1 MYLFKNQ
8 LKSED
13 KEIIE
18 KYLLNVFHE
27 SSAQSFT
34 SLYMWRD
41 IHDFCW
47 QEIDGYLCIEGTY
60 RPKQDEDLLLH
71 YAFPPVPATGV
82 YDILKLRNVCLK
94 IKEIFEEAGETFL
107 IKRLPLPL
115 LPYFQRAF
123 PEAKFVDDRN
133 YYDYLYNLKELAEL
147 KGKRLHGKK
156 NHVNYFN
163 RTFDY
168 DVKMYDP
175 SMAEEVLDLVD
186 RINEKRNDSSEDMA
200 ALSYERQGMG
210 KLHLDLSAAAG
221 EQGDNAFARELVH
234 QKGDDGEGDNA
245 IEQIRQL
252 AAAGRIF
259 AGKRHHRTENQRRR
273 QQSDSPELFQNSALL
288 MDTACTTPETIHHA
302 LFSTFSATSFAYVVT
317 VPRRDLRAACF

>member
-82 YDILKLRNVCLK
+82 
-94 IKEIFEEAGETFL
+94 
-107 IKRLPLPL
+107 
-115 LPYFQRAF
+115 
-123 PEAKFVDDRN
+123 
-133 YYDYLYNLKELAEL
+133 
-147 KGKRLHGKK
+147 
-156 NHVNYFN
+156 
-163 RTFDY
+163 
-168 DVKMYDP
+168 
-175 SMAEEVLDLVD
+175 
-186 RINEKRNDSSEDMA
+186 
-200 ALSYERQGMG
+200 
-210 KLHLDLSAAAG
+210 
-221 EQGDNAFARELVH
+221 
-234 QKGDDGEGDNA
+234 
-245 IEQIRQL
+245 
-252 AAAGRIF
+252 
-259 AGKRHHRTENQRRR
+259 RR
-273 QQSDSPELFQNSALL
+273 Q
-288 MDTACTTPETIHHA
+288 IG
-302 LFSTFSATSFAYVVT
+302 
-317 VPRRDLRAACF
+317 RASCRERV